1 MYRLLA
7 FLGVSFIV
15 IATPG
20 PDTAM
25 TIRNTLLGGRI
36 AGVSTAVGVAVG
48 QTVWAFAT
56 SLGIVALLIASEP
69 GFVAVKYAAAAYL
82 VCLGVQALREAT
94 RPSVPQ
100 AGAPAGHPAPRRL
113 TRFRAFRQG
122 VVSDLGNPKM
132 AVFFASPLPQ
142 FAPSGGAS
150 FGAFLLRGCFFT
162 LMTLAWLTLY
172 AAVVAKIGDFLRRG
186 AIRRAVEGLTGL
198 VLAGLGLRLAA
209 EHR

>member
-1 MYRLLA
+1 MYPLLA

-69 GFVAVKYAAAAYL
+69 GFVAVKYAGAAYL

-132 AVFFASPLPQ
+132 AVFFASLLPQ
-142 FAPSGGAS
+142 FVPSGGAS
-150 FGAFLLRGCFFT
+150 FGAFLLRGCLFA

-198 VLAGLGLRLAA
+198 VLVGLGLRLAA